1 MNTLFYLV
9 PVFGV
14 IALIYTMIQSA
25 WVSKQPAGNDRM
37 KEIAGYI
44 ADGAMAFLKAE
55 YKVMG
60 GFVVI
65 AALLLGI
72 MGASDAHSH
81 WTIALAFIVGAFF
94 SALAGF
100 LGMRIATKSNVRTA
114 EAARTSLSKALKVS
128 FTGGSVM
135 GMGVAGLAVLGL
147 GSLFIILK
155 MVFAPTQ
162 AVDSEEMKRV
172 IEILTGFSLGAE
184 SIALFARVG
193 GGIYTKAADV
203 GADLVGKVEAG
214 IPEDDPRNPATIADN
229 VGDNVGDVAGMGA
242 DLFGSYVAT
251 VVSIDVDASNTIY
264 CAGTYTGS
272 IDLDPG
278 TGNNSYSTVT
288 NSQDIFVVQL
298 STIGNAVWGKEFGG
312 SGNAYLNTIKVD
324 NTNAVY
330 LGGTFSDN
338 IDFDPGASTYSLTSL
353 STSYDCFISK
363 LNASGGFLW
372 TKQIGGANDDEY
384 GGLDLDPA
392 NNIYSTGYFEGSCDF
407 DPGFGNATLNSA
419 GLYDIFMSK
428 LDNNGNYI
436 SSHNIGSS
444 DNDGGLAIAIKN
456 NNIYATGVFGATV
469 DFDPSAASNTLTAL
483 QSPNTSDLYYFKWS
497 QCAMSYTTINATAC
511 SYTLNGQTYTSN
523 GTYTQ
528 LFTNAVGCDS
538 IVTLQLTG
546 SGTPTTI
553 TATVCNNP
561 YVLNG
566 ISYANTGTY
575 TQVYTNVN
583 GCDSSIT
590 LQLTAGNTT
599 FGNTTIS
606 ACDYYIANTQII
618 FNSGIY
624 TDTLTNSLGCD
635 SILTMNVTIHNSSNS
650 SIVVNACGT
659 YFYNG
664 VGYNTSGVYTNYY
677 LTTFSCDSIVDL
689 DLTITPLPPTN
700 ITFSGCGPYIS
711 NGQAYTTSGAY
722 TQNFITA
729 QNCDST
735 IILTLNITTPDTNVT
750 QAGSTLTSQALP
762 PSTYQ
767 WIQCNPNPIAIIP
780 NATSASF
787 TPTNNGD
794 YAVIVTLNGCSDTS
808 DCRSMYVNTIEDNYL
823 STETHLYPN
832 PTDDILHLS
841 FQHAIPTLQVQITSI
856 SGQVLYEKNIRDA
869 NHILL
874 PIQKLAKGIYFVQL
888 YDGVRKTALKF
899 TKE

>member
-1 MNTLFYLV
+1 MNFIYKTFILSLLATSLFTKNSVAQSFVWAKNIAAMNGNTYMVTRSIAVDGNGNTYATGEINGTADFDPGPNVLTLGSSTNGQSVFIQKLDANGNLVWVKLISGSVASVTAPILRLDNNNDVYVTGGFDATVDFDPSAAINNITPQGGQDAYL
-9 PVFGV
+9 
-14 IALIYTMIQSA
+14 IKLNS
-25 WVSKQPAGNDRM
+25 AGNLQWVKTWGENNSFIEGLALAVDNGNN
-37 KEIAGYI
+37 I
-44 ADGAMAFLKAE
+44 
-55 YKVMG
+55 VMG
-60 GFVVI
+60 GYFVGNMDFDPGPNINAITTAGTQDGFV
-65 AALLLGI
+65 LRL
-72 MGASDAHSH
+72 ASTGNYLWANS
-81 WTIALAFIVGAFF
+81 FV
-94 SALAGF
+94 
-100 LGMRIATKSNVRTA
+100 
-114 EAARTSLSKALKVS
+114 TSD
-128 FTGGSVM
+128 
-135 GMGVAGLAVLGL
+135 
-147 GSLFIILK
+147 
-155 MVFAPTQ
+155 FA
-162 AVDSEEMKRV
+162 S
-172 IEILTGFSLGAE
+172 
-184 SIALFARVG
+184 
-193 GGIYTKAADV
+193 
-203 GADLVGKVEAG
+203 
-214 IPEDDPRNPATIADN
+214 
-229 VGDNVGDVAGMGA
+229 
-242 DLFGSYVAT
+242 

-407 DPGFGNATLNSA
+407 DPGVGNATLNSA